1 MDLKE
6 ILASQSLSE
15 EQITAIETAM
25 KENKIYTSAE
35 ENIDIRYNKLKED
48 KQAQDNELQKA
59 QELIKQLQDSAKGN
73 EEIQAKIKEYEAQI
87 EQLQADA
94 AKAKLDYAIK
104 AGLLERNI
112 NPDSMD
118 FLLFKI
124 NQDNKELKLG
134 EDDKLEG
141 IDFDEIKTKY
151 ANHFKAEDSNAG
163 KKLEP
168 NSLPQGGEPSNEP
181 KSLADALKQ
190 KYSNND

>member
-35 ENIDIRYNKLKED
+35 ENIDIRYNKLKEE
-48 KQAQDNELQKA
+48 KQAQDNEFQKA

-73 EEIQAKIKEYEAQI
+73 EEIQNKIKEYEAQI
-87 EQLQADA
+87 EQLKTDA

-104 AGLLERNI
+104 TSLLERNV
-112 NPDSMD
+112 NPDSID
-118 FLLFKI
+118 YLLFKI
-124 NQDNKELKLG
+124 NQDNKELKLD
-134 EDDKLEG
+134 ENDKLQG
-141 IDFDEIKTKY
+141 IDFDELKTKY
-151 ANHFKAEDSNAG
+151 VSHFKVEDSNAN
-163 KKLEP
+163 KRLDP
-168 NSLPQGGEPSNEP
+168 NSLPQGGEVDNEP

-190 KYSNND
+190 KYSNE

>member
-1 MDLKE
+1 MQFNE
-6 ILASQSLSE
+6 ILAGQNLTE
-15 EQITAIETAM
+15 EQINAITAAM

-73 EEIQAKIKEYEAQI
+73 EEIQNKIKEYEAQI

-104 AGLLERNI
+104 TSLLERNI

-151 ANHFKAEDSNAG
+151 ASHFKAEDSNAG

>member
-35 ENIDIRYNKLKED
+35 ENIDIRYNKLKEE
-48 KQAQDNELQKA
+48 KQAQDNEFQKA

-87 EQLQADA
+87 EQLKTDA

-104 AGLLERNI
+104 AGLLERNV
-112 NPDSMD
+112 NPDSID
-118 FLLFKI
+118 YLLFKI
-124 NQDNKELKLG
+124 NQDNKELKLD
-134 EDDKLEG
+134 ENDKLQG
-141 IDFDEIKTKY
+141 IDFDELKTKY
-151 ANHFKAEDSNAG
+151 VSHFKVEDSNAG
-163 KKLEP
+163 KRLDP
-168 NSLPQGGEPSNEP
+168 NSLPQGGEPNNEP

>member
-35 ENIDIRYNKLKED
+35 ENIDIRYNKLKEE
-48 KQAQDNELQKA
+48 KQAQDNEFQKA

-73 EEIQAKIKEYEAQI
+73 EEIQNKIKEYEAQI
-87 EQLQADA
+87 EQLKTDA

-104 AGLLERNI
+104 AGLLERNV
-112 NPDSMD
+112 NPDSID
-118 FLLFKI
+118 YLLFKI
-124 NQDNKELKLG
+124 NQDNKELKLD
-134 EDDKLEG
+134 ENDKLQG
-141 IDFDEIKTKY
+141 IDFDELKTKY
-151 ANHFKAEDSNAG
+151 VSHFKAEDSNAG
-163 KKLEP
+163 KRLDP
-168 NSLPQGGEPSNEP
+168 NSLPQGGEPNNEP

-190 KYSNND
+190 MYSNE

>member
-1 MDLKE
+1 MTLKE
-6 ILASQSLSE
+6 ILAVQGLGE
-15 EQITAIETAM
+15 EQITAIEAAM
-25 KENKIYTSAE
+25 KENKIYTSGE

-48 KQAQDNELQKA
+48 KGAIDAEYAKA
-59 QELIKQLQDSAKGN
+59 QELIKTLQDSAKGN
-73 EEIQAKIKEYEAQI
+73 EDFQSKITEYENQI
-87 EQLQADA
+87 KQLQDDA

-112 NPDSMD
+112 NPESMD

-124 NQDNKELKLG
+124 NQDNKELKFG
-134 EDDKLEG
+134 EDDKLQG

-151 ANHFKAEDSNAG
+151 ATHFKQEEGSKQN
-163 KKLEP
+163 KLDP
-168 NSLPQGGEPSNEP
+168 NPLPQGGNADNEP

>member
-1 MDLKE
+1 MQFNE
-6 ILASQSLSE
+6 ILAGQNLTE
-15 EQITAIETAM
+15 EQINAITAAM

-73 EEIQAKIKEYEAQI
+73 EEIQNKIKEYEAQI

-151 ANHFKAEDSNAG
+151 ASHFKAEDSNAG

-168 NSLPQGGEPSNEP
+168 NSLPQGGEPNNEP

-190 KYSNND
+190 KYSNE

>member
-6 ILASQSLSE
+6 ILATQSLSE

-35 ENIDIRYNKLKED
+35 ENIDIRYNKLKEE
-48 KQAQDNELQKA
+48 KQAQDNEFQKA

-87 EQLQADA
+87 EQLKTDA

-104 AGLLERNI
+104 TGLLERNV
-112 NPDSMD
+112 NPDSID
-118 FLLFKI
+118 YLLFKI
-124 NQDNKELKLG
+124 NQDNKELKLD
-134 EDDKLEG
+134 ENDKLQG
-141 IDFDEIKTKY
+141 IDFDELKTKY
-151 ANHFKAEDSNAG
+151 VSHFKAEDSNAG
-163 KKLEP
+163 KRLDP
-168 NSLPQGGEPSNEP
+168 NSLPQGDEPNNEP

-190 KYSNND
+190 KYSNE

>member
-1 MDLKE
+1 MTLQE
-6 ILASQSLSE
+6 ILAAQNLNE
-15 EQITAIETAM
+15 EQINAITAAM

-87 EQLQADA
+87 EQLQSEA
-94 AKAKLDYAIK
+94 AKARLDYAIK
-104 AGLLERNI
+104 TGLLERNV

-124 NQDNKELKLG
+124 NQDNKDIKLN
-134 EDDKLEG
+134 EESKLEG

-151 ANHFKAEDSNAG
+151 ASHFKAEDSNAG

-168 NSLPQGGEPSNEP
+168 NSLPQGGEPNNEP

-190 KYSNND
+190 KYSNE

>member
-35 ENIDIRYNKLKED
+35 ENIDIRYNKLKEE
-48 KQAQDNELQKA
+48 KQAQDNEFQKA

-73 EEIQAKIKEYEAQI
+73 EEIQNKIKEYEAQI
-87 EQLQADA
+87 EQLKTDA

-104 AGLLERNI
+104 TSLLERNV
-112 NPDSMD
+112 NPDSID
-118 FLLFKI
+118 YLLFKI
-124 NQDNKELKLG
+124 NQDNKELKLD
-134 EDDKLEG
+134 ENDKLQG
-141 IDFDEIKTKY
+141 IDFDELKTKY
-151 ANHFKAEDSNAG
+151 VSHFKVEDSNAN
-163 KKLEP
+163 KRLDP
-168 NSLPQGGEPSNEP
+168 NSLPQGGEVDNEP

>member
-35 ENIDIRYNKLKED
+35 ENIDIRYNKLKEE
-48 KQAQDNELQKA
+48 KQAQDNEFQKA

-73 EEIQAKIKEYEAQI
+73 EEIQNKIKEYEAQI
-87 EQLQADA
+87 EQLKTDA

-104 AGLLERNI
+104 AGLLERNV
-112 NPDSMD
+112 NPDSID
-118 FLLFKI
+118 YLLFKI
-124 NQDNKELKLG
+124 NQDNKELKLD
-134 EDDKLEG
+134 ENDKLQG
-141 IDFDEIKTKY
+141 IDFDELKTKY
-151 ANHFKAEDSNAG
+151 VSHFKAEDSNAG
-163 KKLEP
+163 KRLDP
-168 NSLPQGGEPSNEP
+168 NSLPPGGEPNNEP

-190 KYSNND
+190 KYSNE

>member
-1 MDLKE
+1 MTLQE

-73 EEIQAKIKEYEAQI
+73 EEIQNKIKEYEAQI

-104 AGLLERNI
+104 TSLLERNV

-124 NQDNKELKLG
+124 NQDNKDIKLN
-134 EDDKLEG
+134 EESKLEG
-141 IDFDEIKTKY
+141 IDFDEFKTKY
-151 ANHFKAEDSNAG
+151 ASHFKAEDSNAS

>member
-35 ENIDIRYNKLKED
+35 ENIDIRYNKLKEE
-48 KQAQDNELQKA
+48 KQAQDNEFQKA

-73 EEIQAKIKEYEAQI
+73 EEIQNKIKEYEAQI
-87 EQLQADA
+87 EQLKTDA

-104 AGLLERNI
+104 AGLLERNV
-112 NPDSMD
+112 NPDSID
-118 FLLFKI
+118 YLLFKI
-124 NQDNKELKLG
+124 NQENKELKFD
-134 EDDKLEG
+134 ENDKLQG
-141 IDFDEIKTKY
+141 IDFDELKTKY
-151 ANHFKAEDSNAG
+151 VSHFKAEDSNAG
-163 KKLEP
+163 KRLDP
-168 NSLPQGGEPSNEP
+168 NSLPQGGEPNNEP

>member
-35 ENIDIRYNKLKED
+35 ENIDIRYNKLKEE
-48 KQAQDNELQKA
+48 KQAQDNEFQKE

-73 EEIQAKIKEYEAQI
+73 EEIQNKIKEYEAQI
-87 EQLQADA
+87 EQLKTDA

-104 AGLLERNI
+104 TGLLERNV
-112 NPDSMD
+112 NPDSID
-118 FLLFKI
+118 YLLFKI
-124 NQDNKELKLG
+124 NQDNKELKLD
-134 EDDKLEG
+134 ENDKLQG
-141 IDFDEIKTKY
+141 IDFDELKTKY
-151 ANHFKAEDSNAG
+151 VSHFKAEDSNAG
-163 KKLEP
+163 KKLDP
-168 NSLPQGGEPSNEP
+168 NNLPQGGEPNNEP

-190 KYSNND
+190 KYSNA

>member
-35 ENIDIRYNKLKED
+35 ENIDIRYNKLKEE
-48 KQAQDNELQKA
+48 KQAQDNEFQKA

-73 EEIQAKIKEYEAQI
+73 EEIQNKIKEYEAQI
-87 EQLQADA
+87 EQLKTDA

-104 AGLLERNI
+104 AGLLERNV
-112 NPDSMD
+112 NPDSID
-118 FLLFKI
+118 YLLFKI
-124 NQDNKELKLG
+124 NQDNKELKLD
-134 EDDKLEG
+134 ENDKLQG
-141 IDFDEIKTKY
+141 IDFDELKTKY
-151 ANHFKAEDSNAG
+151 VSHFKAEDSNAG
-163 KKLEP
+163 KRLDP
-168 NSLPQGGEPSNEP
+168 NSLPQGGEPNNEP

-190 KYSNND
+190 KYSNE

>member
-1 MDLKE
+1 MTLQE

-48 KQAQDNELQKA
+48 KQAQDNEFQKA

-73 EEIQAKIKEYEAQI
+73 EEIQNKIKEYEAQI

-94 AKAKLDYAIK
+94 AKVKLDYAIK
-104 AGLLERNI
+104 TGLLERNI

-118 FLLFKI
+118 YILFKI

-151 ANHFKAEDSNAG
+151 SSHFKAEDSNAG
-163 KKLEP
+163 KKLDP
-168 NSLPQGGEPSNEP
+168 NSLPQGGEPNNEP

>member
-35 ENIDIRYNKLKED
+35 ENIDIRYNKLKEE
-48 KQAQDNELQKA
+48 KQAQDNEFQKA

-73 EEIQAKIKEYEAQI
+73 EEIQNKIKEYEAQI

-104 AGLLERNI
+104 TGLLERNV

-118 FLLFKI
+118 YLLFKI
-124 NQDNKELKLG
+124 NQENKELKFD
-134 EDDKLEG
+134 ENDKLQG
-141 IDFDEIKTKY
+141 IDFDELKTKY
-151 ANHFKAEDSNAG
+151 ASHFKAEDSNAG
-163 KKLEP
+163 KRLDP
-168 NSLPQGGEPSNEP
+168 NSLPKGGEPNNEP

-190 KYSNND
+190 KYSKE

>member
-1 MDLKE
+1 MTLQE
-6 ILASQSLSE
+6 ILAAQNLTE

-48 KQAQDNELQKA
+48 KQAQDNEFQKA

-73 EEIQAKIKEYEAQI
+73 EEIQNKIKEYEAQI
-87 EQLQADA
+87 EQLKTDA

-104 AGLLERNI
+104 AGLLERNV
-112 NPDSMD
+112 NPDSID
-118 FLLFKI
+118 YLLFKI
-124 NQDNKELKLG
+124 NQDNKELKLD
-134 EDDKLEG
+134 ENDKLQG
-141 IDFDEIKTKY
+141 IDFDELKTKY
-151 ANHFKAEDSNAG
+151 VSHFKAEDSNAG
-163 KKLEP
+163 KRLDP
-168 NSLPQGGEPSNEP
+168 NSLPQGGEPNNEP

>member
-35 ENIDIRYNKLKED
+35 ENIDIRYNKLKEE
-48 KQAQDNELQKA
+48 KQAQDNEFQKA

-73 EEIQAKIKEYEAQI
+73 EEIQNKIREYEAQI
-87 EQLQADA
+87 EQLKTDA

-104 AGLLERNI
+104 TGLLERNV
-112 NPDSMD
+112 NPDSID
-118 FLLFKI
+118 YLLFKI
-124 NQDNKELKLG
+124 NQDNKELKLD
-134 EDDKLEG
+134 ENDKLQG
-141 IDFDEIKTKY
+141 IDFDELKTKY
-151 ANHFKAEDSNAG
+151 VSHFKAEDSNAG
-163 KKLEP
+163 KRLDP
-168 NSLPQGGEPSNEP
+168 NSLPQGGEPNNEP

-190 KYSNND
+190 KYSNE